1 MRETAMGMKK
11 YVAAP
16 TAALTLGYIAHYDF
30 GISRMEIR
38 IPEVVGA
45 VIIAFVIATPVT
57 IDFFCGAAQSHRSP
71 PQQS

>member
-1 MRETAMGMKK
+1 
-11 YVAAP
+11 
-16 TAALTLGYIAHYDF
+16 
-30 GISRMEIR
+30 MEIR

-71 PQQS
+71 PQQC